1 MARLGD
7 ICEILNG
14 YAFKSEKYIS
24 SGVRIIRIANVQ
36 KGYIED
42 TAPAFYPID
51 TPDIEKYTL
60 YEDDLL
66 ISLTGNVG
74 RVAVL
79 KKEFLP
85 AALNQRVA
93 CLRLKD
99 GVKYDKSF
107 LYCFLNSNYFENKC
121 IQSAKG
127 VAQKNMSTEWLKEY
141 EIPDLNMEE
150 QKEISTVLS
159 KISELIAVRT
169 QQLSKLNEL
178 IKSRFIE
185 LLQPY
190 FDKGETQPLIGLV
203 CEDRPITYGILKP
216 GTNREGGYPVIRVKD
231 FSRGLVSVEEVL
243 HTTPEIYNKYLR
255 SVLAEG
261 DIIIS
266 IGGTIGRIAI
276 VPKEFVGA
284 NITQHTARIALKDKR
299 YLLYFRGLL
308 ESDIMQRWMKDR
320 VLGVAQPSINLGD
333 VKQMPI
339 PIVDECVIKELNAF
353 VEQTDKSKLA
363 VQQSLEKLETLKR
376 SLMQK
381 YFG

>member
-1 MARLGD
+1 MKKSL
-7 ICEILNG
+7 CEISNPKQWKTISTDMLTETGYPVYGANG
-14 YAFKSEKYIS
+14 
-24 SGVRIIRIANVQ
+24 II
-36 KGYIED
+36 GYYSTYNHDCE
-42 TAPAFYPID
+42 T
-51 TPDIEKYTL
+51 
-60 YEDDLL
+60 LL
-66 ISLTGNVG
+66 ITCRGATCGSLNICQPFSYVNGNAMALDSLSADIDIRYLYYYLLNRGLNDVITGSAQPQIV
-74 RVAVL
+74 RQSLEKVIV
-79 KKEFLP
+79 EYP
-85 AALNQRVA
+85 ELNIQKSIVET
-93 CLRLKD
+93 L
-99 GVKYDKSF
+99 DK
-107 LYCFLNSNYFENKC
+107 
-121 IQSAKG
+121 I
-127 VAQKNMSTEWLKEY
+127 
-141 EIPDLNMEE
+141 
-150 QKEISTVLS
+150 S
-159 KISELIAVRT
+159 KIISLRK
-169 QQLSKLNEL
+169 QQLSKLDEL
-178 IKSRFIE
+178 VKSRFVE

-231 FSRGLVSVEEVL
+231 FSRCLVSVEEVL

-353 VEQTDKSKLA
+353 VEQTDKSKFEI
-363 VQQSLEKLETLKR
+363 QESLEKLETLKKA
-376 SLMQK
+376 LMQK

>member
-7 ICEILNG
+7 ICTIQSGGTPSRSIKDYWDNGTIPWVKISDFSGKYLDYTSEKITQAGLDNSSAKIFPKGTILYTIFATLGETCILNID
-14 YAFKSEKYIS
+14 ATTNQA
-24 SGVRIIRIANVQ
+24 IAGLKLNDDAVSLD
-36 KGYIED
+36 Y
-42 TAPAFYPID
+42 
-51 TPDIEKYTL
+51 L
-60 YEDDLL
+60 YYYLL
-66 ISLTGNVG
+66 SKKDYVNEIG
-74 RVAVL
+74 R
-79 KKEFLP
+79 
-85 AALNQRVA
+85 
-93 CLRLKD
+93 
-99 GVKYDKSF
+99 
-107 LYCFLNSNYFENKC
+107 
-121 IQSAKG
+121 G
-127 VAQKNMSTEWLKEY
+127 VAQNNINMKILRDM
-141 EIPDLNMEE
+141 EIYIPSLEE
-150 QKEISTVLS
+150 QTRITQTLNKVY
-159 KISELIAVRT
+159 ELITLRKE
-169 QQLSKLNEL
+169 QLAKLDRL
-178 IKSRFIE
+178 VKSRFVE

-363 VQQSLEKLETLKR
+363 IQQSLDKLETLKK
-376 SLMQK
+376 SLMQE

>member
-1 MARLGD
+1 MAIFTD
-7 ICEILNG
+7 V
-14 YAFKSEKYIS
+14 F
-24 SGVRIIRIANVQ
+24 
-36 KGYIED
+36 ED
-42 TAPAFYPID
+42 VTKQGRKIPTSDYHETGIYPIIDQGQSEIAGFTDETDGLFTDVPAIIFGDHTRVLKYVD
-51 TPDIEKYTL
+51 TPC
-60 YEDDLL
+60 
-66 ISLTGNVG
+66 
-74 RVAVL
+74 
-79 KKEFLP
+79 FLG
-85 AALNQRVA
+85 A
-93 CLRLKD
+93 D
-99 GVKYDKSF
+99 GVKLLKARIPNPNYKY
-107 LYCFLNSNYFENKC
+107 LYYALS
-121 IQSAKG
+121 SADIPNTGYNRHFK
-127 VAQKNMSTEWLKEY
+127 WLKAVD
-141 EIPDLNMEE
+141 IPLLDADE
-150 QKEISTVLS
+150 QQTIVDVLD
-159 KISELIAVRT
+159 KISELITLRKE
-169 QQLSKLNEL
+169 QLAKLDQL
-178 IKSRFIE
+178 VKSRFVE

-339 PIVDECVIKELNAF
+339 PIVDECAIKELNAF

-363 VQQSLEKLETLKR
+363 IQQGLDKLETLKK
-376 SLMQK
+376 SLMQE

>member
-7 ICEILNG
+7 ICTIQSGGTPSRSIKDYWDNGTIPWVKISDFSGKYLDYTSEKITQAGLDNSSAKIFPKGTILYTIFATLGETCILNID
-14 YAFKSEKYIS
+14 ATTNQA
-24 SGVRIIRIANVQ
+24 IAGLKLNDDAVSLD
-36 KGYIED
+36 Y
-42 TAPAFYPID
+42 
-51 TPDIEKYTL
+51 L
-60 YEDDLL
+60 YYYLL
-66 ISLTGNVG
+66 SKKDYVNEIG
-74 RVAVL
+74 R
-79 KKEFLP
+79 
-85 AALNQRVA
+85 
-93 CLRLKD
+93 
-99 GVKYDKSF
+99 
-107 LYCFLNSNYFENKC
+107 
-121 IQSAKG
+121 G
-127 VAQKNMSTEWLKEY
+127 VAQNNINMKILRDM
-141 EIPDLNMEE
+141 EIYIPSLEE
-150 QKEISTVLS
+150 QTRITQTLNKVY
-159 KISELIAVRT
+159 ELITLRKE
-169 QQLSKLNEL
+169 QLAKLDRL
-178 IKSRFIE
+178 VKSRFVE

-308 ESDIMQRWMKDR
+308 ESDMMQRWMKDR

-363 VQQSLEKLETLKR
+363 IQQSLDKLETLKK
-376 SLMQK
+376 SLMQE